1 MNKISVNKIAYRTMS
16 FLAVLLLSACSNND
30 EMIELQNYVQQTVN
44 RPPGPIEPIPA
55 FTSYE
60 PFQYSATSLRSPF
73 DIPLDITQIIRN
85 QNNDVAPDEN
95 RPQEQ
100 LENFALNSLVMVGT
114 ITRAGTN
121 WALILDESGLVSR
134 ATIGNY
140 MGRNHGRII
149 SVTENQIELI
159 EIIPTGDGSWT
170 ERPQTISLR
179 QTTE

>member
-1 MNKISVNKIAYRTMS
+1 MSKLVVHKMAYRLLPV
-16 FLAVLLLSACSNND
+16 LAVLFLSACSNND

-44 RPPGPIEPIPA
+44 RPPGQIEPIPS

-60 PFQYSATSLRSPF
+60 PFQYSASSLRSPF

-85 QNNDVAPDEN
+85 QSNDVRPDEN
-95 RPQEQ
+95 RPREL

-114 ITRAGTN
+114 ISRSETD
-121 WALILDESGLVSR
+121 WVLILDETGLVSR

-140 MGRNHGRII
+140 LGRNHGRITT
-149 SVTENQIELI
+149 VTENQIELI
-159 EIIPTGDGSWT
+159 EIVPTGDGSWM
-170 ERPQTISLR
+170 ERPQTIMLR